1 MKCDEA
7 LVLGV
12 GSETTGLELKII
24 TSWKSR
30 IVNMPST
37 IAVFVA
43 TAAFTVVHFIVFN
56 RVMYPICYIL
66 TADLK
71 YNVQRLCHKNCF
83 V

>member
-56 RVMYPICYIL
+56 RVMYPI

-71 YNVQRLCHKNCF
+71 YNVQRLCHKNFF